1 MTDISKGG
9 HFIRLP
15 QPFLKSPE
23 FFEITRFLAISEAE
37 CIGRLVLFLVFQY
50 RRRKKSFSLKL
61 IDKKFGANWSA
72 ALQKAGLG
80 KIENGFFYFKPPKD
94 LINRPPNA
102 SGGIA
107 VSKRPRDKFG
117 KFLPSA
123 TTKKRIII
131 YRADCEGNELETM
144 GEYNAKNKH
153 RRQPFQRSSMVF
165 VDDQSG
171 LSLQGIGVSGAS
183 LDHSSKPLDR
193 A

>member
-1 MTDISKGG
+1 MTGSRKHIQVIKIPLS
-9 HFIRLP
+9 I
-15 QPFLKSPE
+15 LKSPE

-50 RRRKKSFSLKL
+50 RRRKKGFSSKF
-61 IDKKFGANWSA
+61 IDKKFGTNWSV

-107 VSKRPRDKFG
+107 VSKRPRDEFG

-123 TTKKRIII
+123 TTKKRNII

-144 GEYNAKNKH
+144 GEYNAKNLN
-153 RRQPFQRSSMVF
+153 RR
-165 VDDQSG
+165 
-171 LSLQGIGVSGAS
+171 LTLQGHS
-183 LDHSSKPLDR
+183 L
-193 A
+193 